1 MAILLYNVLVLAGD
15 VAVVG
20 FVRKRPAGAAAAGAV
35 FAGGLGAALLGTL
48 LGGGF
53 FGILGLWAWTIFLHG
68 PLLLGAIGVLLWK
81 PARKT
86 AVAAIALGALTAGVG
101 VDAFFIEPFRLEL
114 TRVRVESPKLKR
126 PLRIG
131 VLADLQT
138 DKIGGHE
145 ERALRMLLAEKP
157 DLILLPGD
165 YLQTRDPRVWEE
177 ARSLFRRVGLAAP
190 LGVYAVQGD
199 VDPPGWPSL
208 FEGLGVRCFERTE
221 AVEVDGLRI
230 TGLSFLDGDNP
241 RISVPGVEIFHM
253 VFAHRPDFA
262 LGDVKADLLVAGHTH
277 GGQVRLPGI
286 GPLVTLSRIPRAW
299 AAGTTRL
306 EGGRT
311 LVVTRGVG
319 MERGAAPRLRFLCAP
334 EVVVIDLVPAT
345 AAERLDSEQG
355 GRRAQLEREQAWP
368 TRPAT
373 GRAHLNRGT

>member
-1 MAILLYNVLVLAGD
+1 MAVVLYNLLLLGADAG
-15 VAVVG
+15 ACWI
-20 FVRKRPAGAAAAGAV
+20 VRKRPAAATALNAVVVGGFGAA
-35 FAGGLGAALLGTL
+35 FLGTL

-53 FGILGLWAWTIFLHG
+53 FGILGLWAWAIFAHG
-68 PLLLGAIGVLLWK
+68 PLVLGAIGAALWK
-81 PARKT
+81 ASRSAAWT
-86 AVAAIALGALTAGVG
+86 AIALGGLTAATG
-101 VDAFFIEPFRLEL
+101 VDAFFFEPYRLEL

-126 PLRIG
+126 RWRIG

-138 DKIGGHE
+138 DKIGEHE

-165 YLQTRDPRVWEE
+165 YVQSSNARVREE
-177 ARSLFRRVGLAAP
+177 ARALFQRVGLAAP
-190 LGVYAVQGD
+190 RGVYAVQGD

-208 FEGLGVRCFERTE
+208 FEGLDVKCFERTG

-230 TGLSFLDGDNP
+230 TGLSFEDGDNP
-241 RISVPGVEIFHM
+241 RISVAGSEIFHV

-286 GPLVTLSRIPRAW
+286 GPVVTMSRIPRAW

-319 MERGAAPRLRFLCAP
+319 MERGRAPRLRFRCRP
-334 EVVVIDLVPAT
+334 EVVMIDLWPPGGADKV
-345 AAERLDSEQG
+345 DSE
-355 GRRAQLEREQAWP
+355 
-368 TRPAT
+368 
-373 GRAHLNRGT
+373 